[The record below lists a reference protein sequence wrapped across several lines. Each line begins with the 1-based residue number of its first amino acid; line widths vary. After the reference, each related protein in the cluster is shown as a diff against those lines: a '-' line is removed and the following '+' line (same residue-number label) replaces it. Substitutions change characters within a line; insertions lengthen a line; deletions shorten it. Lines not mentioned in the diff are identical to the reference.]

1 MANITT
7 RGSWLYGYTTRT
19 TLQLLTTSNVNSDH
33 ILRGIHGGKTL
44 TSLIIKMGKV
54 AQVFLSTFGNGI
66 SREKSEYYSTS
77 SLEIL
82 RSLIPGCKFTD
93 GDLELE
99 IKKYSALIVVV
110 GHPHIGY
117 KGQTNEMFNGLTSVG
132 INATIILNIKPLTI
146 RETQPIQPQP
156 PMDTP
161 QNLDCAFLSTY
172 SIFLTDNDPDLLTH
186 QAKTILTLLG
196 SIFESEHSKLSVAV
210 ESDGKAVRTLED
222 MIWGDLSYSPTVL
235 TIKELIAYMQ
245 LPVMYGIDESVKPE
259 IYVPPPTS
267 FQVEGGIELGMTIGQ
282 FDEEIYPA
290 FFDPNTIFQNT
301 AIWGTIGYGK
311 STSIYNLIT
320 KLHNQKRIGILA
332 LDFHNEYRK
341 VVPSLNGEVG
351 KDILVLNP
359 YLNQITLNPLEIPD
373 GLSDRERSIAISETV
388 EAFIHILKN
397 QLDWVI
403 GEVQDQR
410 CRKHLYELFENS
422 NCPTIGQLI
431 KLLEKDKLTK
441 IKQDEDNLPLKLS
454 KFSTGPYGETFN
466 QPHTNLPLE
475 QMESCTSIIE
485 LGKWPIELRSFFS
498 IVLLNRWWTRR
509 LAQNPQTAKPHVLVL
524 DEFHHYDNL
533 PITRKI
539 LSEGRKYKQGVICSH
554 QGPFQ
559 ITDKALLGD
568 LVRNTVTKIVFRQM
582 LRQDIEI
589 ILGSIG
595 LHDMKWRDYLTR
607 MEIGEAI
614 VSLQGIPQPFRIKT
628 PPFEQSQSISD
639 EVVKEKH
646 NQILTVPT
654 AESVAVESG
663 MGNLEKEFLQL
674 VHDNQYSTTS
684 DIVSHM
690 RIMRSEGYNLK
701 SQLVEEGLVLEES
714 VRTGRGRPKKIL
726 KLTEDAYALLGIEHE
741 GTPAHYGGDEHQH
754 MIERIADVLCRNGWA
769 VVIES
774 DWCDIK
780 ANNRTG
786 TKVAIE
792 VETCKAFN
800 EEQIIKNIE
809 KNLKWADKVFFVA
822 PNVRDK
828 EKIQNLAKAHGFEK
842 VDVLTYSDLDHVNTL
857 FRLTSYSKYMR
868 ENPEAVDG

>member
-7 RGSWLYGYTTRT
+7 EGSWLNGYITRT
-19 TLQLLTTSNVNSDH
+19 TIQLATTSNVNSEH
-33 ILRGIHGGKTL
+33 ILRGIHSSKTL
-44 TSLIIKMGKV
+44 TSLIVKVGKV
-54 AQVFLSTFGNGI
+54 AQLFLSTFGNGI
-66 SREKSEYYSTS
+66 SREKSEFYSTS
-77 SLEIL
+77 SLEVI

-99 IKKYSALIVVV
+99 IKKHSAIINIV
-110 GHPHIGY
+110 GKPHIGF
-117 KGQTNEMFNGLTSVG
+117 KGQTNELFNGLTSVG
-132 INATIILNIKPLTI
+132 IDATILLNIKPLATVEI
-146 RETQPIQPQP
+146 PPFQPESPPDKTQ
-156 PMDTP
+156 T
-161 QNLDCAFLSTY
+161 LDCTFLSTY
-172 SIFLTDNDPDLLTH
+172 SIFITDNDPDLLSNK
-186 QAKTILTLLG
+186 AKTILAMLG
-196 SIFESEHSKLSVAV
+196 SVYESDHARLSVVV
-210 ESDGKAVRTLED
+210 ESDSKAVRTLGRL
-222 MIWGDLSYSPTVL
+222 IWGDLSYSPTVL
-235 TIKELIAYMQ
+235 TTKELVAYMQ

-267 FQVEGGIELGMTIGQ
+267 FQVEEGIELGMTIGQ

-290 FFDPNTIFQNT
+290 YFDPSTIFQNT

-311 STSIYNLIT
+311 STFIYNLIT
-320 KLHNQKRIGILA
+320 KLHTQKKMGILV

-341 VVPSLNGEVG
+341 VVPALNSELG
-351 KDILVLNP
+351 KDVLVLNP
-359 YLNQITLNPLEIPD
+359 YLNQITLNPLEIPE

-475 QMESCTSIIE
+475 QMESCTTIIE

-509 LAQNPQTAKPHVLVL
+509 LAQNPQNAKPHVLVL

-568 LVRNTVTKIVFRQM
+568 LVRNTVTKVVFRQM

-607 MEIGEAI
+607 LEIGEAI
-614 VSLQGIPQPFRIKT
+614 ISLQGIPQPFRIKT
-628 PPFEQSQSISD
+628 PPFEQSQSIPD

-646 NQILTVPT
+646 NHILIAPT
-654 AESVAVESG
+654 AESVAVEPG

-701 SQLVEEGLVLEES
+701 NRLVEEGLVLEES

-726 KLTEDAYALLGIEHE
+726 KLTDDAYALLGIEHE

-754 MIERIADVLCRNGWA
+754 MIERIADVLCRNGWV

-774 DWCDIK
+774 DGCDVK
-780 ANNRTG
+780 ADNRTG
-786 TKVAIE
+786 TKLAIE

-822 PNVRDK
+822 PNARDK
-828 EKIQNLAKAHGFEK
+828 EKIHNLAKEHGFEK
-842 VDVLTYSDLDHVNTL
+842 VEVLTYSDLDNVNTL
-857 FRLTSYSKYMR
+857 FKLTSYSKYMR
-868 ENPEAVDG
+868 EKPEVVDG